1 MGRHNYK
8 KRHGGM
14 TDRYDT
20 DYISLPEYPH
30 IIRINAV
37 PMKTVYIN
45 VDADFEPAE
54 IYTAKS
60 WNDKVLKAIMN
71 KM

>member
-37 PMKTVYIN
+37 PLFIV
-45 VDADFEPAE
+45 VPAH
-54 IYTAKS
+54 IRPPFKFLS
-60 WNDKVLKAIMN
+60 VSLP
-71 KM
+71 